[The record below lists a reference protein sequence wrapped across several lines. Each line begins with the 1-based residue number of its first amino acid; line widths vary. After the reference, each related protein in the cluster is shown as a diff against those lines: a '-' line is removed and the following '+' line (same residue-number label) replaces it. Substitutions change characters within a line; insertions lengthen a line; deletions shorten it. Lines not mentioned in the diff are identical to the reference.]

1 MLWKSNPLPN
11 LFEAGIASQAGNYR
25 VHPLKRQRSI
35 VHRFVE
41 PGERLIVLAKA
52 GVYDRDV
59 EGVPMYSS

>member
-1 MLWKSNPLPN
+1 MLWKSGTLAN
-11 LFEAGIASQAGNYR
+11 LLETGVASEAGDYR

-35 VHRFVE
+35 IDRLVQPRE
-41 PGERLIVLAKA
+41 CLIVLAKA